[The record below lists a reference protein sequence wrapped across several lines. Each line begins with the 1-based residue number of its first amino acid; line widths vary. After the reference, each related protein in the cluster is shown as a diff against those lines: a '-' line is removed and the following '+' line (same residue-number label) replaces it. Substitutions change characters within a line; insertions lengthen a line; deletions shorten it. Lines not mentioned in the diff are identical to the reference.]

1 MEAVAASRLSNILMD
16 YHDRYPNV
24 VIEVST
30 NPTGTL
36 IDQTLMGELDL
47 SLVADLYVDPRLE
60 ITPIFVENLV
70 LVSDKRLV
78 TFQTPTDLG
87 ANPTLIGFSSRC
99 AYRTRLTEWVKQ
111 SNLSARVIE
120 INSYHA
126 LLNCIA
132 AGMGVGLIPEVLLEQ
147 YPFKD
152 NLRIH
157 QLPIHLR
164 ETITC
169 AIWRKDSIKPSLKA
183 FVDELIKAR
192 NVESTLLSAG

>member
-24 VIEVST
+24 EIEVST

-47 SLVADLYVDPRLE
+47 SLVADPDVDQRLE

-99 AYRTRLTEWVKQ
+99 AYRTRLTEWVKHISQ
-111 SNLSARVIE
+111 SNR
-120 INSYHA
+120 
-126 LLNCIA
+126 
-132 AGMGVGLIPEVLLEQ
+132 
-147 YPFKD
+147 D
-152 NLRIH
+152 
-157 QLPIHLR
+157 
-164 ETITC
+164 
-169 AIWRKDSIKPSLKA
+169 
-183 FVDELIKAR
+183 
-192 NVESTLLSAG
+192 